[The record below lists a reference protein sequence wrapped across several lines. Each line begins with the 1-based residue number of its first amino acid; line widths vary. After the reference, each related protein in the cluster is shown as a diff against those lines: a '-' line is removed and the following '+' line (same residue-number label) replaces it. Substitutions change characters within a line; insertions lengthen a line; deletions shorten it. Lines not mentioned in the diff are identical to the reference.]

1 MSDKSNFVWEKRLL
15 VFAHDIMAIPCA
27 FFLSYWIRF
36 NLQAI
41 PADMLKHAFAFL
53 PVLFVIQIVAY
64 VMFNLYRGMW
74 RFASVPD
81 LMRIVKAALFGS
93 MGMIIVVEMI
103 PSFQVVPRS
112 VFLLYP
118 TLLIAVLGGTR
129 LLFRALRNNFRNFS
143 EAERVLIVGAGEAAE
158 GLIRDILRDSAK
170 HYVPIAVVDDAD
182 GKKGQEIHGIRVF
195 GKISNIPEIVKK
207 YNIDLILIALPSAPS
222 SLMQRIVPLC
232 EQTGKLFR
240 TLPSLKDFTAGKVSV
255 NALRKVSIEDLL
267 GREPVTLDWKAIKEC
282 ISEKIVLVTGGGGSI
297 GSELCRQIAEI
308 NPTCLIIVE
317 NSEFN
322 LYSIDMELR
331 QRFPELKLSTYLIDI
346 TDRVA
351 IAGVLQKYRPQVVF
365 HAAAYK
371 HVSLVEG
378 QIRAGVRNNVLGTW
392 ILASESAKV
401 GVEHFTLIS
410 TDKAVNPTNI
420 MGASKRA
427 AEIICQNFTAQN
439 MKTRFITVRFGNV
452 MGSAGSVIPL
462 FRKQIEAGGPVT
474 VTHPEITRFF
484 MTIFEAAQLILQATA
499 LQQEGKIFVLDMGES
514 IKIKF
519 LAEQMIQLSGLKIG
533 EDISIAY
540 TGLRPGEKLYE
551 ELFHANEELV
561 ATGHAKTLL
570 ASFRPTDWNKL
581 TNIIS
586 EMQIACDENDV
597 NKLYD
602 LLGEIVPEWERG
614 KQAAP
619 EAELVAG

>member
-1 MSDKSNFVWEKRLL
+1 MAAKPNFIFHKRLL
-15 VFAHDIMAIPCA
+15 AFAHDLMAIPCA
-27 FFLSYWIRF
+27 WLLSYWIRF
-36 NLQAI
+36 NLRDI
-41 PADMLKHAFAFL
+41 PSSTFKHALALLPILFA
-53 PVLFVIQIVAY
+53 IQIVAY
-64 VMFNLYRGMW
+64 VLFNLYRGMW

-81 LMRIVKAALFGS
+81 LVRIVKAAVVGS
-93 MGMIIVVEMI
+93 IGMMIVVEMF
-103 PSFQVVPRS
+103 PVFQGVPRS

-118 TLLIAVLGGTR
+118 TLLIAALGGTR
-129 LLFRALRNNFRNFS
+129 LLFRAFRNNFRNFS
-143 EAERVLIVGAGEAAE
+143 AAERVLIIGAGQAAE
-158 GLIRDILRDSAK
+158 GLIRDILRDSSK
-170 HYVPIAVVDDAD
+170 QYIPIAVLDDAE
-182 GKKGQEIHGIRVF
+182 GKKGREIHGIRVV
-195 GKISNIPEIVKK
+195 GKISKIPEVVET
-207 YNIDLILIALPSAPS
+207 YDIDLILIALPSAPS
-222 SLMQRIVPLC
+222 LLMQRIVQLC

-240 TLPSLKDFTAGKVSV
+240 TLPGLKDFAAGKVSI

-267 GREPVTLDWKAIKEC
+267 GREPVTLDWNAIRNC

-297 GSELCRQIAEI
+297 GSELSRQVAEI
-308 NPTCLIIVE
+308 NPARLIIVE

-331 QRFPELKLSTYLIDI
+331 QRFPKLQLSTYLIDI
-346 TDRVA
+346 TDRIA
-351 IAGVLQKYRPQVVF
+351 ISNVLKKHRPHVVF

-371 HVSLVEG
+371 HVPLVEG
-378 QIRAGVRNNVLGTW
+378 QIRAGVRNNILGTW
-392 ILASESAKV
+392 VLASESASA

-427 AEIICQNFTAQN
+427 AEIICQNFRADQ

-462 FRKQIEAGGPVT
+462 FRKQIESGGPVT

-499 LQQEGKIFVLDMGES
+499 LQKEGKIFVLDMGEA

-519 LAEQMIQLSGLKIG
+519 LAEQMIQLSGLKID
-533 EDISIAY
+533 EDISISY

-551 ELFHANEELV
+551 ELFHANEELI

-570 ASFRPTDWNKL
+570 ASFRPMDWEKL
-581 TNIIS
+581 TGLIHQ
-586 EMQIACDENDV
+586 MQIACDENNV
-597 NKLYD
+597 AVLYR
-602 LLGEIVPEWERG
+602 LLAQMVPEWHRSEELLHE
-614 KQAAP
+614 P
-619 EAELVAG
+619 EVVG